1 MKTGINMKNKAFKT
15 TVELGYNDGFHM
27 TFENGCTISVQFSK
41 HTYSDAGETTAEVAA
56 WDNKDNWLMFDGD
69 KWIEIEEMTDI
80 MPRQTASDVAKLI
93 YTLSQW

>member
-1 MKTGINMKNKAFKT
+1 MATKAFKT
-15 TVELGYNDGFHM
+15 TVEIGYNDGFQM

-41 HTYSDAGETTAEVAA
+41 HTYSDQGETTAEVAA
-56 WDNKDNWLMFDGD
+56 WDNKGNWLMFDED
-69 KWIEIEEMTDI
+69 KWTEIENGSDV

>member
-1 MKTGINMKNKAFKT
+1 MKNKAFKT

-27 TFENGCTISVQFSK
+27 TFENGCTISVQFGK

-69 KWIEIEEMTDI
+69 KWIEIEAMTDI

>member
-1 MKTGINMKNKAFKT
+1 MVNKAFKT
-15 TVELGYNDGFHM
+15 TVERGYNDGFQM

-56 WDNKDNWLMFDGD
+56 WDNQNNWLMFDGD
-69 KWIEIEEMTDI
+69 KWAEIENDSDVMAH
-80 MPRQTASDVAKLI
+80 QSASDVAKLI

>member
-1 MKTGINMKNKAFKT
+1 MNNKAFKT
-15 TVELGYNDGFHM
+15 TVELGYHDGFQM

-56 WDNKDNWLMFDGD
+56 WDDQGNWLMFDGE
-69 KWIEIEEMTDI
+69 KWNEVADG
-80 MPRQTASDVAKLI
+80 SDVMSHQSSGNVAKLI

>member
-1 MKTGINMKNKAFKT
+1 MKNKAFRT
-15 TVELGYNDGFHM
+15 TTELGYHDGFQM

-56 WDNKDNWLMFDGD
+56 WDNQGNWLMFDGE
-69 KWIEIEEMTDI
+69 KWSEIEESSDVI
-80 MPRQTASDVAKLI
+80 AHQTASEVAKLI

>member
-1 MKTGINMKNKAFKT
+1 MKNKAFNT
-15 TVELGYNDGFHM
+15 TTETGFHDGFQM

-56 WDNKDNWLMFDGD
+56 WDNQGNWLMFDGE
-69 KWIEIEEMTDI
+69 KWSEIEESSDVI
-80 MPRQTASDVAKLI
+80 AHQTASEVAKLI

>member
-15 TVELGYNDGFHM
+15 TTELGFHDGFQM
-27 TFENGCTISVQFSK
+27 TFKNGCTISVQFSK

-56 WDNKDNWLMFDGD
+56 WDNQGNWLMFDED
-69 KWIEIEEMTDI
+69 KWTEIENGSDVMA
-80 MPRQTASDVAKLI
+80 RQSASDVAKLI

>member
-1 MKTGINMKNKAFKT
+1 MKNKAFRT
-15 TVELGYNDGFHM
+15 TVKEGYNDGFQM

-56 WDNKDNWLMFDGD
+56 WDSQDKWLMFDED
-69 KWIEIEEMTDI
+69 KWVEIADGSDVMSHQSAD
-80 MPRQTASDVAKLI
+80 DVAKLI

>member
-1 MKTGINMKNKAFKT
+1 MKSKAFKT
-15 TVELGYNDGFHM
+15 TVERGYNDGFQM

-56 WDNKDNWLMFDGD
+56 WDTEGNWLMFDGE
-69 KWIEIEEMTDI
+69 KWVEIPEGSDVMA
-80 MPRQTASDVAKLI
+80 RQSSGDVAKLI